1 MRLCHNEQVGVLL
14 VNSGLSIRPAT
25 LPYGVKEERERD
37 ERASEREI
45 AASDHCKISCKC
57 Y

>member
-25 LPYGVKEERERD
+25 LPYGVKEERER
-37 ERASEREI
+37 EMSEREI

-57 Y
+57 D